1 MRESFFVDI
10 REKAADTGNVC
21 TKSVCLKGRAKR
33 DEGGITGGS
42 GGGSVPQKRLSL
54 HGSRMSRSESEYAPC
69 VKAA

>member
-33 DEGGITGGS
+33 DEGGDNGRIW
-42 GGGSVPQKRLSL
+42 R
-54 HGSRMSRSESEYAPC
+54 RERSAKAPLPPWQQD
-69 VKAA
+69 VALRK